1 MMGMEPETKDFLI
14 RIVNTISIVL
24 VWMLVNVFI
33 GIYKGFAF
41 FEDSP
46 GWANYLFYVFF
57 LSSLVLMI
65 LYLKKK
71 WKV

>member
-41 FEDSP
+41 FEDYP
-46 GWANYLFYVFF
+46 GWANYLFYIF
-57 LSSLVLMI
+57 LMISLVLMI